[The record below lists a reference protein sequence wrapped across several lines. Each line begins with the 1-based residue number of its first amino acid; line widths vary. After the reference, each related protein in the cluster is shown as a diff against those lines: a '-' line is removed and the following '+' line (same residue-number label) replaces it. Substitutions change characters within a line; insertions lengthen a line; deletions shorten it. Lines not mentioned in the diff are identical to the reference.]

1 MVTPQTP
8 STKFTPL
15 QHQLLRLYSKNISEE
30 DLIAIKNLIAGY
42 FADKLQKKVSEAAWE
57 AGYRTQEDFDAI
69 LNDPNQ

>member
-42 FADKLQKKVSEAAWE
+42 FADKLQKKVDKAVEE
-57 AGYRTQEDFDAI
+57 LGYTQEDFDAI